1 MTAGHQSLDTIRR
14 QLSELRGRIRRWF
27 LIDGLAK
34 VGLTILALVFVDFW
48 IDRLFRMD
56 QPQRFVMLLLML
68 GVVGYVAWRFLW
80 KPLKASVTDDALLL
94 EVEKQNPALHERLIN
109 AFQLSRV
116 DPESSHASPALLEKA
131 IADGVSEADNV
142 QFANVLHVERG
153 RKNKGLFAVAAL
165 GLLILLSSFA
175 FAKPM
180 RTWFNRNVM
189 LGQAQWPQ
197 DYYLHVLGAE
207 DNKLLVPRGEDWPI
221 IVNVEKVLSTPE
233 SLQLEYD
240 NSQSV
245 RREIMNR
252 VDKLSFESTL
262 RDVQS
267 EYRFRIV
274 GRKGVASPW
283 IAIKLVERPEVVGT
297 TLEAEAPAYTKLD
310 TTELPPGA
318 GPYYVLDGTTVRI
331 AGVSSKE
338 LRGAELLHEEQTIA
352 LKIDEGKTFSGVIPP
367 EKLKAGVYTIS
378 LLGTDEIAKPGE
390 DSLTPL
396 RSSDAAQFT
405 LRTKEDK
412 SPKIK
417 AKTSGIS
424 NLVVAD
430 ARVPYKV
437 NVVDDFAVTK
447 LELDTTWNLARD
459 DGTTTNG
466 AFRTDTAGI
475 RDQIG
480 QPEINSESA
489 FELGLASAPEG
500 ARVALQFVA
509 EDNNTINGPSTGASQ
524 VVFLR
529 IVSPVELR
537 EDILRRNKEIRQR
550 MDIIRKKQNDIGT
563 DILALK
569 ADTRGGGAMN
579 DYQRLQLNK
588 AQKEQKLLG
597 TQMMQLHRR
606 LDQITSELLNNNLE
620 DENSALIGRLRRD
633 ILAPM
638 ETLAQTDIPA
648 AAGFLDGIRRVDGS
662 ERGAAF
668 DQAGST
674 NGEILTAMDDILKFM
689 EKNED
694 FQLAVNLLHEIRK
707 AQEGVRKRTESERK
721 RRIKDLIEQ
730 QKEANKQDK

>member
-1 MTAGHQSLDTIRR
+1 MTAGHQSLDNIRR
-14 QLSELRGRIRRWF
+14 QLSDLRGRIRRWF

-56 QPQRFVMLLLML
+56 QAQRFVMLLIML

-94 EVEKQNPALHERLIN
+94 QVEQQNPALHERLIN
-109 AFQLSRV
+109 AFQLARV
-116 DPESSHASPALLEKA
+116 DPEESYASPALLEKA
-131 IADGVSEADNV
+131 IADGVSEAEQV
-142 QFANVLHVERG
+142 QFANVLHYERG
-153 RKNKGLFAVAAL
+153 RKNLGLFAAAAL
-165 GLLILLSSFA
+165 GLLILLGSFA
-175 FAKPM
+175 FAQPM

-252 VDKLSFESTL
+252 IDKLSFESTL

-283 IAIKLVERPEVVGT
+283 ITIKLVERPEVVGT
-297 TLEAEAPAYTKLD
+297 TLEASPPEYTKLE
-310 TTELPPGA
+310 TAELPPGA
-318 GPYYVLDGTTVRI
+318 GPYYVLDGTKIRI
-331 AGVSSKE
+331 AGVASKE
-338 LRGAELLHEEQTIA
+338 LRGAELLHENQIIP
-352 LKIDEGKTFSGVIPP
+352 LQVDDDKNFSGEITP
-367 EKLKAGVYTIS
+367 EQLKAGVYTIS
-378 LLGTDEIAKPGE
+378 LLGTDEIARPGE
-390 DSLTPL
+390 DGLIPL
-396 RSSDAAQFT
+396 RSSDTAQFT

-412 SPKIK
+412 APKIK

-430 ARVPYKV
+430 ALVPYKV
-437 NVVDDFAVTK
+437 NVVDDFAVEK

-459 DGTTTNG
+459 DGTSTNG
-466 AFRTDTAGI
+466 SSRADTAGI
-475 RDQIG
+475 GDQLG
-480 QPEINSESA
+480 QPEINSEGA

-500 ARVALQFVA
+500 ARVALQFLA
-509 EDNNTINGPSTGASQ
+509 EDNNTVNGPSTGASQ

-529 IVSPVELR
+529 VVSPVELR

-569 ADTRGGGAMN
+569 ADARDVDTMTDR
-579 DYQRLQLNK
+579 QRLQLNK

-597 TQMMQLHRR
+597 SQMMQLHGR
-606 LDQITSELLNNNLE
+606 LDQIASELLNNHLE

-638 ETLAQTDIPA
+638 ETLAQTTIPA
-648 AAGFLDGIRRVDGS
+648 AADFLDGIRRV
-662 ERGAAF
+662 EGAEPRATAF
-668 DQAGST
+668 ETAGAT
-674 NGEILTAMDDILKFM
+674 NGDILTQMDEILKFM

-721 RRIKDLIEQ
+721 RRIKDLIEK
-730 QKEANKQDK
+730 QKGGTSE